1 MSWRDE
7 VEQTIK
13 LDGLTPSHAEV
24 LKELKSEWSW
34 HKHVKEVSEREME
47 IRKRRFDE
55 VEKDALRQFGD
66 KFLDE
71 NQIIWDQPK
80 SDKPE

>member
-13 LDGLTPSHAEV
+13 LDGRTPPPAEV
-24 LKELKSEWSW
+24 LKELKSECGW
-34 HKHVKEVSEREME
+34 HKHGKEVSEREME

-55 VEKDALRQFGD
+55 VEQDALRQFGD
-66 KFLDE
+66 KFLNE
-71 NQIIWDQPK
+71 NQIIWDQSKP
-80 SDKPE
+80 DKPE